1 MTQET
6 KKLKIALGSDIHCE
20 FGPIVLNNDENA
32 DVLVLAGDICVAKH
46 FVDGKPT
53 YMQHLA
59 KEYRQF
65 FDHVTKEFPH
75 IVYILG
81 NHEHYHGDI
90 KHTYNILK
98 EHLDYSNLHIL
109 EKETWTHQGHTF
121 VGGTLWTDMNQSDP
135 LTLMHTQGAMND
147 FREVLNSNRMVVR
160 QVPIYERN
168 PLWTDDGKNGGQY
181 NKDESGAMIRI
192 GYKSKEEPARW
203 TPEDSVE
210 DHRRMLDYINH
221 VTQDPGSYVVVVH
234 HAPSSLS
241 IAERFKADTLMNGAF
256 RSELDDFIEA
266 RPQIRLICHG
276 HMHNNSDYMIGE
288 TRVVCNPRGYAGY
301 ESQADEFELQYL
313 EV

>member
-1 MTQET
+1 M
-6 KKLKIALGSDIHCE
+6 KIALLSDAHLE
-20 FGPIVLNNDENA
+20 FQPLVINNDEGA

-46 FVDGKPT
+46 FVDDKPT
-53 YMQHLA
+53 YMQRLV

-81 NHEHYHGDI
+81 NHEHYHGNVA
-90 KHTYNILK
+90 HTYNILK
-98 EHLDYSNLHIL
+98 EHLDYGNLHIL

-121 VGGTLWTDMNQSDP
+121 IGGTLWTDMNRSDP
-135 LTLMHTQGAMND
+135 LTLMHTQGSMND

-168 PLWTDDGKNGGQY
+168 PLWTDDGRNGGQY
-181 NKDESGAMIRI
+181 NKDASGAMIRI

-210 DHRRMLDYINH
+210 DHKRMLAYIDH
-221 VTQDPGSYVVVVH
+221 VTREPGSYIVVVH
-234 HAPSSLS
+234 HAPSSQS

-266 RPQIRLICHG
+266 RPQIRLLCHG
-276 HMHNNSDYMIGE
+276 HMHNNSNYWIGE

-301 ESQADEFELQYL
+301 EDQADWFKLQYI

>member
-1 MTQET
+1 M
-6 KKLKIALGSDIHCE
+6 KIALLSDAHLE
-20 FGPIVLNNDENA
+20 FGSLVINNDEGA
-32 DVLVLAGDICVAKH
+32 DVLILAGDICVAKH

-53 YMQHLA
+53 YLQHLA
-59 KEYRQF
+59 KEYREF
-65 FDHVTKEFPH
+65 FDHVCKEFPH
-75 IVYILG
+75 VVYILG
-81 NHEHYHGDI
+81 NHEFYNGDI

-98 EHLDYSNLHIL
+98 EHLDYLNLHIL

-121 VGGTLWTDMNQSDP
+121 VGGTLWTDMNRSDP

-147 FREVLNSNRMVVR
+147 FREVMNSNRMVVR
-160 QVPIYERN
+160 RVPVYEKN
-168 PLWTDDGKNGGQY
+168 PLWTPDGTYGSQY
-181 NKDESGAMIRI
+181 NKKEDGSYILE
-192 GYKSKEEPARW
+192 GYKDKEEPARW

-210 DHRRMLDYINH
+210 DHKRMLDYIEH
-221 VTQDPGSYVVVVH
+221 ATRDPGSYIVVVH

-256 RSELDDFIEA
+256 RSELDDFIES

-301 ESQADEFELQYL
+301 ESQADSFKLQYL
-313 EV
+313 EI

>member
-1 MTQET
+1 M
-6 KKLKIALGSDIHCE
+6 KIALASDIHLE
-20 FGPIVLNNDENA
+20 FGPITLANTQGA
-32 DVLVLAGDICVAKH
+32 DVLILAGDICVARH

-59 KEYRQF
+59 QEYRKF
-65 FDHVTKEFPH
+65 FDHVCKEFPH
-75 IVYILG
+75 VVYILG
-81 NHEHYHGDI
+81 NHEFYNGDI

-98 EHLDYSNLHIL
+98 EHLDYPNLHIL

-121 VGGTLWTDMNQSDP
+121 VGGTLWTDMNRSDP

-147 FREVLNSNRMVVR
+147 FREVMNSNRMVVR
-160 QVPIYERN
+160 RVPVYEKN
-168 PLWTDDGKNGGQY
+168 PLWTPDGTYGSQY
-181 NKDESGAMIRI
+181 NKKEDGSYILE
-192 GYKSKEEPARW
+192 GYKDKEEPARW

-210 DHRRMLDYINH
+210 DHKRMLDYIEH
-221 VTQDPGSYVVVVH
+221 ATRDPGSYIVVVH

-256 RSELDDFIEA
+256 RSELDDFIES

-301 ESQADEFELQYL
+301 ESQADSFKLQYL
-313 EV
+313 EI